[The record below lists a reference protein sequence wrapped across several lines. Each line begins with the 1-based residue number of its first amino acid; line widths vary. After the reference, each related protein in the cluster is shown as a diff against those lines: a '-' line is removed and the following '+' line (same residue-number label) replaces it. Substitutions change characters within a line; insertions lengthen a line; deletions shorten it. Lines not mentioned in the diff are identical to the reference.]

1 MHVELQPVRDLLG
14 TPRLRPPPIG
24 PTPVTPADEPDLG
37 ARNPLAVGSA
47 DLTGEPVLH
56 IVAEPLIGH
65 QLRSLGPTSLQLRLP
80 LRDRS
85 SIVEPATPSR
95 RVPSQLARDRRRR
108 PAQPASNGTHAK
120 TLHSEQRD
128 LLAFREG
135 QIPTRQ
141 RAELDRRHA
150 ATLAEPARPD
160 RARHAARDR
169 GVLAREPFGDLHPE
183 RALNITTN
191 RRPTRRPHRRTSR
204 QRHHPT
210 WLPSHR
216 HLHARGVATTT

>member
-47 DLTGEPVLH
+47 DLTGEPGLH

-95 RVPSQLARDRRRR
+95 RVPSQLAEIVD
-108 PAQPASNGTHAK
+108 G
-120 TLHSEQRD
+120 D
-128 LLAFREG
+128 
-135 QIPTRQ
+135 
-141 RAELDRRHA
+141 
-150 ATLAEPARPD
+150 RPD
-160 RARHAARDR
+160 LRATARTPRPCTLSNAIPRVPRRSDTY
-169 GVLAREPFGDLHPE
+169 PPE
-183 RALNITTN
+183 
-191 RRPTRRPHRRTSR
+191 
-204 QRHHPT
+204 
-210 WLPSHR
+210 
-216 HLHARGVATTT
+216 G